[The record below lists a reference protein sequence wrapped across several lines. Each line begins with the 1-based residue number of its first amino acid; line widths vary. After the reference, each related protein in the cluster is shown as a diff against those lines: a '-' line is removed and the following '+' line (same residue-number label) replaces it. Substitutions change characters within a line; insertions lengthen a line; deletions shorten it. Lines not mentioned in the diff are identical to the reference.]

1 MGKDLNVYFNKED
14 VQMVDEYMTQYS
26 ISLIF
31 REMLEIHC
39 LPSE

>member
-31 REMLEIHC
+31 KEMLEIRY